1 MSKTYSKLQSVL
13 LELRN
18 QAKRIK
24 PPTPNEVESKF
35 VMECLALEA
44 EGDGI
49 LFAHILKDKLLY
61 ATSRESWFVWQGNV
75 WRRDNITM
83 VMGLIR
89 YLTDRYGVEIVELE
103 KKIDESKKKN
113 DPEDHKTLAKVWNKK
128 IESLQYKIKALR
140 QEKGRN
146 SAIKFSHT
154 FFENPFSIEGTEFD
168 KNPWYLGVQNGV
180 VDLRSGNL
188 LPGSPEQLVSKQCS
202 CAYDPDINT
211 EDWLLFLTTIYNND
225 LELVEFVQTL
235 FGYATTGETSEHVFP
250 FFLGK
255 GRNGK
260 SLLLSAIMRVLAD
273 YAAVIPCEL
282 FLKTNQPKSTSQA
295 DPAVMKLEGLRLAVS
310 SEVEEGARFSSKN
323 VKQYTGGDILEG
335 RNPYDKELRNFEPS
349 HLACMIGNYE
359 PVPPSGDP
367 AFWDR
372 TYLIEHPVRFVK
384 HDPEGDLEKP
394 ADADIEEK
402 LKGMDKQILAWLVEG
417 ALKWQANGKKLQP
430 PPSVLKAT
438 EDYKEDADWIGQYLG
453 ECCVIDPEA
462 ITGSTGLY
470 AAFVIWYR
478 EKINSK
484 KSYTPTQRA
493 FGLKLKARDGV
504 EHKRKTTGVKYVG
517 LRLNDEWEGRMLRA
531 ATGKT
536 DELDYV
542 P

>member
-35 VMECLALEA
+35 VMECLALES

-61 ATSRESWFVWQGNV
+61 ATSRESWFVWQENI
-75 WRRDNITM
+75 WMRDNIYM
-83 VMGLIR
+83 VMGLTR
-89 YLTDRYGVEIVELE
+89 YLTDRYGLEIIEFE

-113 DPEDHKTLAKVWNKK
+113 DSEDHKTYAKIWNKK
-128 IESLQYKIKALR
+128 IEGLMSKIKALR

-146 SAIKFSHT
+146 AAIKFSHT
-154 FFENPFSIEGTEFD
+154 FFENPFAIEGTEFD

-211 EDWLLFLTTIYNND
+211 DDWLLFLSTIYNND

-235 FGYATTGETSEHVFP
+235 FGYAATGETSEHVFP

-260 SLLLSAIMRVLAD
+260 SLLLAAIMRVLAD

-282 FLKTNQPKSTSQA
+282 FLKTNQPKNTAQA

-310 SEVEEGARFSSKN
+310 SEVEEGSRFSAKN
-323 VKQYTGGDILEG
+323 VKTYTGGDTLEG
-335 RNPYDKELRNFEPS
+335 RNPYDKEQRNFEPS
-349 HLACMIGNYE
+349 HLVAMIGNHE

-372 TYLIEHPVRFVK
+372 TYLINHPVRFVK
-384 HDPEGDLEKP
+384 HEPESEFEKP
-394 ADADIEEK
+394 ADPDIEEK
-402 LKGMDKQILAWLVEG
+402 LKGMDQQILSWLVEG
-417 ALKWQANGKKLQP
+417 ALKWRSNGKELKP
-430 PPSVLKAT
+430 PESVLKAT
-438 EDYKEDADWIGQYLG
+438 EDYKEDADWVGQFLG
-453 ECCVIDPEA
+453 ECCVMDPDS

-478 EKINSK
+478 EKINAK
-484 KSYTPTQRA
+484 KTFTPTQRA

-504 EHKRKTTGVKYVG
+504 EHKRKTNGVKYIG
-517 LRLNDEWEGRMLRA
+517 LHLNDEWEERMLRA
-531 ATGKT
+531 ATGKS
-536 DELDYV
+536 DELNDV